1 LRKVDSCTTQVATRR
16 HTRRRTPWITDST
29 PSALTHA
36 ARARRTPPTGVDT
49 VFGTTSCPCGQ
60 GHGETVEH
68 TFWKCDR
75 SYLVWESITRFWR
88 TATGEHGVTATDGR
102 LVLFGD
108 RSATWGS
115 EADWAEWAGLEEPF
129 AILHKATLH
138 VLFLERERDAAQPHK
153 PRRTPTQ
160 VVQRIRQYVQR
171 VAEARWSAA
180 RRSGAVE
187 KFERVWIG
195 SGLATLRK
203 DQSVMVTML
212 LSTAQRRKRQPPA
225 PNARAF
231 RAQQYAPPHPP
242 PRGMVHIYIAG
253 VADARKKKGP
263 RPPIAL

>member
-129 AILHKATLH
+129 AILHKPLFGTREPCYKPTFPRSYERSAWHLLH
-138 VLFLERERDAAQPHK
+138 EH
-153 PRRTPTQ
+153 
-160 VVQRIRQYVQR
+160 
-171 VAEARWSAA
+171 EA
-180 RRSGAVE
+180 
-187 KFERVWIG
+187 
-195 SGLATLRK
+195 GLH
-203 DQSVMVTML
+203 D
-212 LSTAQRRKRQPPA
+212 
-225 PNARAF
+225 
-231 RAQQYAPPHPP
+231 Y
-242 PRGMVHIYIAG
+242 
-253 VADARKKKGP
+253 
-263 RPPIAL
+263 